1 MACGN
6 QRPLRDHV
14 RRALAPGPGQTI
26 AVRPPPEQCF
36 GDWPHN
42 PAARTPAMNAA
53 GLINVML
60 ASAGQSCNLA
70 VRRKLRLIR
79 RICQTPTSVALFS
92 GQMP

>member
-1 MACGN
+1 
-6 QRPLRDHV
+6 
-14 RRALAPGPGQTI
+14 
-26 AVRPPPEQCF
+26 
-36 GDWPHN
+36 
-42 PAARTPAMNAA
+42 MNAA